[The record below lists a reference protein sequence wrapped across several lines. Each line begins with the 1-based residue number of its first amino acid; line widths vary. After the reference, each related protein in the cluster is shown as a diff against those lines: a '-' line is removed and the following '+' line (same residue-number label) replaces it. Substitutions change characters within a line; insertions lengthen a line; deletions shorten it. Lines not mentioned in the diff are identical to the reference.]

1 MSEKTRQHRQ
11 QILFDLE
18 SMPSGKVDLGASI
31 SCLGITFENDE
42 KRREYFLD
50 LLHKGLEELNAKLKG
65 VPFTTLDDTIS
76 RLKSLEHWSVG
87 DDDCIN
93 KLALCMVEA
102 ARIAR
107 RGSRDV
113 DLLTLYKDEV
123 GFPHGKIEDILRLS
137 DPPYYTAC
145 PNPFI
150 EDFIRCHGKS
160 YDPQRS
166 NYHRE
171 PFAADVSEG
180 KNDPIYNAHSYHTK
194 VPHKAIMRYILH
206 YTEPGDIVF
215 DGFCGTGMTGVAA
228 QLCGDRNT
236 VESLGYMV
244 DDQGI
249 VYQQETEDNGKS
261 AWKPFSK
268 LGARYAVLNDL
279 SPAATFIAYNYN
291 TPVDVKAFER
301 EAKRILREVEEECGW
316 MYATLPQGETDKAE
330 IWADELKMCKTA
342 DEARKLIRAIPNLGQ
357 INYTVWSDVFICPE
371 CTKEVVFWE
380 SAVDKNAGKVYNEFP
395 CPHCG
400 ALLTKRNMDRAW
412 VAKYDNAIGE
422 TVRQAKQVPVLIN
435 YSVGKKRYEKAP
447 DAFDIALIDK
457 IEQLDIP
464 YWFPT
469 DRMPEGYNTEQP
481 KVSHGLTH
489 VHHFYT
495 KRNLWVLGAY
505 FARRSMSGLD
515 NRLIPILTGG
525 LLGLTKLQRFK
536 PKTTFPNMI
545 LSGTLYIGSLVR
557 EWRSDKW
564 LLGKLRSLEK
574 SIYARHFFQL
584 IETRSSNMLQ
594 TLRAAYDYIFTDP
607 PFGGNLMYS
616 ELNFLWEA
624 WLRVFTNNKP
634 EAIENKVQ
642 GKGLPEYQRL
652 MTECF
657 KEYYRVLKPG
667 RWMTVEFHNSKNS
680 VWNAIQEA
688 LQVAGFVIADIRTL
702 DKKQGSFKQV
712 TSASAVKQDL
722 IISCYK
728 PNEGLEER
736 FKIEAGSEEGVWD
749 FVRTHL
755 RNLPVFISK
764 DGKAEVIAER
774 QDYLLFDRMVAF
786 HVQRGV
792 TVPLSAA
799 EFYEGLAQRFPE
811 RDGMYFLPDQVV
823 EYDKKR
829 MKIKEVMQLE
839 LAVTDESSAIQWLKI
854 NLNRKP
860 QTFQE
865 LHPQFIKEIGGWQKH
880 EKPLE
885 LLEILEQNFLR
896 YDGKGP
902 IPAQIVSWM
911 KQSADLRKIIQEE
924 LARGSSREE
933 NGQLYTE
940 NQELIKR
947 AKDRWYVP
955 DPNKASDLERLRE
968 RALLREFE
976 EYRDSKQ
983 KRLRVFRL
991 EAVRAGFKKAWQE
1004 RDYATIIS
1012 VARKI
1017 PESALQEDP
1026 KLLMWYDQARMRF
1039 GVE

>member
-1 MSEKTRQHRQ
+1 VSEKTRQHRQ

-93 KLALCMVEA
+93 KLALCMAEA
-102 ARIAR
+102 ARISR
-107 RGSRDV
+107 RGSWDV

-160 YDPQRS
+160 YDPQSS

-228 QLCGDRNT
+228 QLCGDRDT

-249 VYQQETEDNGKS
+249 VYQQETGDNGKS

-330 IWADELKMCKTA
+330 IWADKLKMCKTA

-380 SAVDKNAGKVYNEFP
+380 SAVDKNAGKVYDEFP

-412 VAKYDNAIGE
+412 ITKYDNAIGE

-447 DAFDIALIDK
+447 DDFDIALIDK

-469 DRMPEGYNTEQP
+469 DRMPEGEESRRNDDI
-481 KVSHGLTH
+481 GLTH